1 MKLYNYWRSSASYRA
16 RIALALKGV
25 PYEYVSVNLAT
36 GESASPAYLAVNPQG
51 VVPTLEDGG
60 KLITQSIAICE
71 YLDETHPRPPLL
83 PSDPAGRARVRAI
96 ALAVACEIHAVGNL
110 RVSGYLAKTYGASE
124 AQRMEWMAHWVSVGF
139 GAIEEL
145 LANSPE
151 TGRFCHGDAPTL
163 ADVVLLPQVYNAH
176 RVKLEMAEFPTILRI
191 EQACVAHPAF
201 IAARPEAQPDAPR

>member
-1 MKLYNYWRSSASYRA
+1 MKLYNYWRSSASYRV

-36 GESASPAYLAVNPQG
+36 GEAASPAYLAVNPQG

-124 AQRMEWMAHWVSVGF
+124 AQRMEWMAHWVHAGF
-139 GAIEEL
+139 GAIEKL
-145 LANSPE
+145 LANSPG

-176 RVKLEMAEFPTILRI
+176 RVKLEMAEYPTILRI

-201 IAARPEAQPDAPR
+201 VAARPEAQPDAPR